1 MGAANVFVNGI
12 GAVLVSPQGSHLP
25 IAVKLRFAC
34 TNNVTEYESFFI
46 GLQASLDLGI
56 RDIEVYGDSTLIICR
71 AVGEW
76 KTGGEPQRLPYGE
89 YLEELIIRFRK
100 ITFSYMPK
108 TKNQFADAL
117 ARLASMVRISEERD
131 IHLIKVEVREEP
143 AYCAFAEEE
152 LDGKPWYHD
161 IRVLIK
167 ERKSPVGATDND
179 KKTIRRLS
187 MQFFLSNDT
196 LYKRSYDSMLLRCV
210 DTGEANRLMAEVHS
224 SDCGAHMNGFML
236 SRKILRMGYYWFTME
251 HDCAKYVMS
260 AVPVV
265 CR

>member
-1 MGAANVFVNGI
+1 MKAF
-12 GAVLVSPQGSHLP
+12 PW
-25 IAVKLRFAC
+25 
-34 TNNVTEYESFFI
+34 
-46 GLQASLDLGI
+46 
-56 RDIEVYGDSTLIICR
+56 RDI
-71 AVGEW
+71 
-76 KTGGEPQRLPYGE
+76 
-89 YLEELIIRFRK
+89 
-100 ITFSYMPK
+100 SY
-108 TKNQFADAL
+108 
-117 ARLASMVRISEERD
+117 SG
-131 IHLIKVEVREEP
+131 EVREEP

-167 ERKSPVGATDND
+167 ERKYPVGATDND

-196 LYKRSYDSMLLRCV
+196 LYKRSHDSMLLRCV

-224 SDCGAHMNGFML
+224 GDCGAHMNGFML
-236 SRKILRMGYYWFTME
+236 SRKILSYYWFTME

>member
-1 MGAANVFVNGI
+1 LKAF
-12 GAVLVSPQGSHLP
+12 PW
-25 IAVKLRFAC
+25 
-34 TNNVTEYESFFI
+34 
-46 GLQASLDLGI
+46 
-56 RDIEVYGDSTLIICR
+56 RDI
-71 AVGEW
+71 
-76 KTGGEPQRLPYGE
+76 
-89 YLEELIIRFRK
+89 
-100 ITFSYMPK
+100 SY
-108 TKNQFADAL
+108 
-117 ARLASMVRISEERD
+117 SG
-131 IHLIKVEVREEP
+131 EVREEP

-167 ERKSPVGATDND
+167 ERKYPVGATDND

-196 LYKRSYDSMLLRCV
+196 LYKRSHDSMLLRCV

-224 SDCGAHMNGFML
+224 GDCGAHMNGFML